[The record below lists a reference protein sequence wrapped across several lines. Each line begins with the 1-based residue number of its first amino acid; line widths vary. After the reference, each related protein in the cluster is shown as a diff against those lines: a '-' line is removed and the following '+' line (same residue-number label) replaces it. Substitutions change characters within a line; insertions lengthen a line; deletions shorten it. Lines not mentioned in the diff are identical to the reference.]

1 MLARRDEM
9 SFDSNLITT
18 FDAFREIVAFSP
30 VFGSVERSGA
40 SASRIE
46 AAVRFDLAEM
56 TISAAQFVEVNI
68 VCA

>member
-1 MLARRDEM
+1 M
-9 SFDSNLITT
+9 SPDSNLITT
-18 FDAFREIVAFSP
+18 LDAFREIIAFSP
-30 VFGSVERSGA
+30 DFGSVWRSGA

-46 AAVRFDLAEM
+46 AAIRLDLAEM